1 MSIRFFRRRN
11 VGWRWLT
18 GGLFGRGRRLG
29 RRAVRTRR
37 PGIEALETR
46 LALAVTP
53 SLVLD
58 INAVPVGSD
67 PASFALVGDIAYFA
81 ATNASHG
88 RELWRTDGT
97 PDGTRLVAD
106 IDPGSPSSEPDQL
119 TVVGSTLFFVA
130 SQGGDRELWKSDGT
144 AAGTVRVKDIKT
156 TDPFPSWG
164 PPDLSSRPADLV
176 ALGST
181 LFFVADNG
189 TEGRELW
196 KSDGSEVGTTMV
208 KDLRLG
214 VDPWSGGPKSSYPS
228 YLVPWGG
235 RVYFVAGFEDETHE
249 GKVLFSTDGTAD
261 GTLVVST
268 INEDWSGYPS
278 ALAVAGDRLFFSA
291 QSGLGVQALWTSDG
305 STDGTAQV
313 AAVGASWD
321 AVRDIVPF
329 GAGVLFTGDDG
340 ATGAEPWVSD
350 GTADGTG
357 PLADIAVVG
366 GSSPS
371 RAVVVGGVAYF
382 SAFDETHGREL
393 WRTDGTA
400 DGTWLVRDV
409 RPGADSGMPVAISPL
424 AAGVGFAA
432 DDGIHGV
439 EPWYSDGTEAGTVLA
454 RDVNPEGDGI
464 PMTASGSYAA
474 LVRLNG
480 RLLFGADDGDGSQL
494 WASDGTAAGTQ
505 RVSAIPLGT
514 RDAFAGEGNGSSAS
528 YVARAV
534 LDGFLYFPADDGIHG
549 TELWKSDGTA
559 VGTSLVAD
567 LTPGAFG
574 SDISRMVT
582 AGGTLAILTDG
593 GWDELTQTRR
603 PSRVFAISGSPSSAT
618 LVAEGSYDD
627 IVDVAGVLYV
637 ISRNGQILRSDG
649 TAAGTVVVDDAYG
662 NTQAEQYE
670 RWFNNYAVVGDRLFY
685 EKLSLLSVSTP
696 LPGGGWTD
704 ISMTVGSVWAVGAT
718 GPAAEVATQAAYPD
732 YEHAGEFIPAFG
744 ALGFV
749 VQTYN
754 AELDT
759 YDRNLWKVESSGEVA
774 PVSGLQVGYN
784 VGYGGSAMTADG
796 LYFTSP
802 DPEDGSL
809 WLAVSDGTEEGTRY
823 VAALPP
829 SPVDG
834 SIWVQSMTTVP
845 AASGD
850 RVFFVVA
857 ATNNFGGGGSAD
869 LWVSDGTATGTTAIV
884 TNIEDIEGVVDGRI
898 AYRATRDGV
907 STLFL
912 ADDGAG
918 SPLTII
924 PPVAAQSGSALGLL
938 GALDNRLVIAASD
951 VSHGRELFA
960 ASLADALGTPTAVSA
975 TASNGAATVTWTAPA
990 SDGGSPVTDYL
1001 LERSSDG
1008 GATWQSV
1015 ADGVSTATTAN
1026 VPGLVNGTTYRFRV
1040 AAVNG
1045 AGTGAWSDPSAAVT
1059 PMGLPG
1065 AVTGLSAT
1073 PSDGRVGLA
1082 WAPPASDGGRPVS
1095 DYVVE
1100 SSLDGGKTWKV
1111 LADGTSPTATATM
1124 TGLVNGTSYLF
1135 RVSAVTEVGTGPASA
1150 PSAPAIPAKPAGAP
1164 TAVKVTRGDAR
1175 VSLVWKTPASNGGS
1189 PVTDYV
1195 VQSSIDG
1202 GKTWVTAADEVSTR
1216 RSAVVSDLI
1225 NGKSYVFRVAAVNS
1239 VGAGTFSAATPPA
1252 IPAGLPAVATEL
1264 AAVRGNASVSLS
1276 WKAPAST
1283 GGLPISDY
1291 VVQSSKDGGA
1301 TWKTEGD
1308 KVSADTKAIVS
1319 GLVNGSSYVFR
1330 VAAKNAVGVGPSTA
1344 ASVAV
1349 VPATV
1354 PTIVLPASVMAK
1366 GSDSQATLA
1375 WKPPAS
1381 NGGAAIADYVV
1392 QSSADGGKTWA
1403 TVVDGVSIAT
1413 SATVSGLVN
1422 GKPYVFRVAA
1432 VNEVGTGRFT
1442 PKTAPIIPAA
1452 APGLPT
1458 GLTASRANSKIT
1470 LSWTA
1475 PVSTGGLAI
1484 TAYTAEWSAD
1494 GGATWRK
1501 MSRAKSPATTATVG
1515 GQSKSVSYRFRVAAV
1530 NAAGLR
1536 GAFAEL
1542 AWSVGGQS

>member
-1 MSIRFFRRRN
+1 
-11 VGWRWLT
+11 
-18 GGLFGRGRRLG
+18 
-29 RRAVRTRR
+29 
-37 PGIEALETR
+37 
-46 LALAVTP
+46 
-53 SLVLD
+53 
-58 INAVPVGSD
+58 
-67 PASFALVGDIAYFA
+67 
-81 ATNASHG
+81 
-88 RELWRTDGT
+88 
-97 PDGTRLVAD
+97 
-106 IDPGSPSSEPDQL
+106 
-119 TVVGSTLFFVA
+119 
-130 SQGGDRELWKSDGT
+130 
-144 AAGTVRVKDIKT
+144 
-156 TDPFPSWG
+156 
-164 PPDLSSRPADLV
+164 
-176 ALGST
+176 
-181 LFFVADNG
+181 
-189 TEGRELW
+189 
-196 KSDGSEVGTTMV
+196 
-208 KDLRLG
+208 
-214 VDPWSGGPKSSYPS
+214 
-228 YLVPWGG
+228 
-235 RVYFVAGFEDETHE
+235 
-249 GKVLFSTDGTAD
+249 
-261 GTLVVST
+261 
-268 INEDWSGYPS
+268 
-278 ALAVAGDRLFFSA
+278 
-291 QSGLGVQALWTSDG
+291 
-305 STDGTAQV
+305 
-313 AAVGASWD
+313 
-321 AVRDIVPF
+321 
-329 GAGVLFTGDDG
+329 
-340 ATGAEPWVSD
+340 
-350 GTADGTG
+350 
-357 PLADIAVVG
+357 
-366 GSSPS
+366 
-371 RAVVVGGVAYF
+371 VVVGGVAYF

-1432 VNEVGTGRFT
+1432 VNEVGTGPFT

>member
-1 MSIRFFRRRN
+1 
-11 VGWRWLT
+11 
-18 GGLFGRGRRLG
+18 
-29 RRAVRTRR
+29 
-37 PGIEALETR
+37 
-46 LALAVTP
+46 
-53 SLVLD
+53 
-58 INAVPVGSD
+58 
-67 PASFALVGDIAYFA
+67 
-81 ATNASHG
+81 
-88 RELWRTDGT
+88 
-97 PDGTRLVAD
+97 
-106 IDPGSPSSEPDQL
+106 
-119 TVVGSTLFFVA
+119 
-130 SQGGDRELWKSDGT
+130 
-144 AAGTVRVKDIKT
+144 
-156 TDPFPSWG
+156 
-164 PPDLSSRPADLV
+164 
-176 ALGST
+176 
-181 LFFVADNG
+181 
-189 TEGRELW
+189 
-196 KSDGSEVGTTMV
+196 
-208 KDLRLG
+208 
-214 VDPWSGGPKSSYPS
+214 
-228 YLVPWGG
+228 
-235 RVYFVAGFEDETHE
+235 
-249 GKVLFSTDGTAD
+249 
-261 GTLVVST
+261 
-268 INEDWSGYPS
+268 
-278 ALAVAGDRLFFSA
+278 
-291 QSGLGVQALWTSDG
+291 
-305 STDGTAQV
+305 
-313 AAVGASWD
+313 
-321 AVRDIVPF
+321 
-329 GAGVLFTGDDG
+329 
-340 ATGAEPWVSD
+340 
-350 GTADGTG
+350 
-357 PLADIAVVG
+357 
-366 GSSPS
+366 
-371 RAVVVGGVAYF
+371 
-382 SAFDETHGREL
+382 
-393 WRTDGTA
+393 
-400 DGTWLVRDV
+400 
-409 RPGADSGMPVAISPL
+409 
-424 AAGVGFAA
+424 
-432 DDGIHGV
+432 
-439 EPWYSDGTEAGTVLA
+439 
-454 RDVNPEGDGI
+454 
-464 PMTASGSYAA
+464 
-474 LVRLNG
+474 
-480 RLLFGADDGDGSQL
+480 
-494 WASDGTAAGTQ
+494 
-505 RVSAIPLGT
+505 
-514 RDAFAGEGNGSSAS
+514 
-528 YVARAV
+528 
-534 LDGFLYFPADDGIHG
+534 
-549 TELWKSDGTA
+549 
-559 VGTSLVAD
+559 
-567 LTPGAFG
+567 
-574 SDISRMVT
+574 
-582 AGGTLAILTDG
+582 
-593 GWDELTQTRR
+593 
-603 PSRVFAISGSPSSAT
+603 
-618 LVAEGSYDD
+618 
-627 IVDVAGVLYV
+627 V

-1484 TAYTAEWSAD
+1484 TDYTAEWSAD

>member
-1 MSIRFFRRRN
+1 
-11 VGWRWLT
+11 
-18 GGLFGRGRRLG
+18 
-29 RRAVRTRR
+29 
-37 PGIEALETR
+37 
-46 LALAVTP
+46 
-53 SLVLD
+53 
-58 INAVPVGSD
+58 
-67 PASFALVGDIAYFA
+67 
-81 ATNASHG
+81 
-88 RELWRTDGT
+88 
-97 PDGTRLVAD
+97 
-106 IDPGSPSSEPDQL
+106 
-119 TVVGSTLFFVA
+119 
-130 SQGGDRELWKSDGT
+130 
-144 AAGTVRVKDIKT
+144 
-156 TDPFPSWG
+156 
-164 PPDLSSRPADLV
+164 
-176 ALGST
+176 
-181 LFFVADNG
+181 
-189 TEGRELW
+189 
-196 KSDGSEVGTTMV
+196 
-208 KDLRLG
+208 
-214 VDPWSGGPKSSYPS
+214 
-228 YLVPWGG
+228 
-235 RVYFVAGFEDETHE
+235 
-249 GKVLFSTDGTAD
+249 
-261 GTLVVST
+261 
-268 INEDWSGYPS
+268 
-278 ALAVAGDRLFFSA
+278 
-291 QSGLGVQALWTSDG
+291 
-305 STDGTAQV
+305 
-313 AAVGASWD
+313 
-321 AVRDIVPF
+321 
-329 GAGVLFTGDDG
+329 
-340 ATGAEPWVSD
+340 
-350 GTADGTG
+350 
-357 PLADIAVVG
+357 
-366 GSSPS
+366 
-371 RAVVVGGVAYF
+371 
-382 SAFDETHGREL
+382 
-393 WRTDGTA
+393 
-400 DGTWLVRDV
+400 
-409 RPGADSGMPVAISPL
+409 
-424 AAGVGFAA
+424 
-432 DDGIHGV
+432 
-439 EPWYSDGTEAGTVLA
+439 
-454 RDVNPEGDGI
+454 
-464 PMTASGSYAA
+464 
-474 LVRLNG
+474 
-480 RLLFGADDGDGSQL
+480 
-494 WASDGTAAGTQ
+494 
-505 RVSAIPLGT
+505 
-514 RDAFAGEGNGSSAS
+514 
-528 YVARAV
+528 
-534 LDGFLYFPADDGIHG
+534 
-549 TELWKSDGTA
+549 
-559 VGTSLVAD
+559 
-567 LTPGAFG
+567 
-574 SDISRMVT
+574 
-582 AGGTLAILTDG
+582 
-593 GWDELTQTRR
+593 
-603 PSRVFAISGSPSSAT
+603 
-618 LVAEGSYDD
+618 
-627 IVDVAGVLYV
+627 
-637 ISRNGQILRSDG
+637 
-649 TAAGTVVVDDAYG
+649 
-662 NTQAEQYE
+662 
-670 RWFNNYAVVGDRLFY
+670 
-685 EKLSLLSVSTP
+685 
-696 LPGGGWTD
+696 
-704 ISMTVGSVWAVGAT
+704 
-718 GPAAEVATQAAYPD
+718 
-732 YEHAGEFIPAFG
+732 
-744 ALGFV
+744 
-749 VQTYN
+749 
-754 AELDT
+754 
-759 YDRNLWKVESSGEVA
+759 
-774 PVSGLQVGYN
+774 
-784 VGYGGSAMTADG
+784 
-796 LYFTSP
+796 
-802 DPEDGSL
+802 
-809 WLAVSDGTEEGTRY
+809 
-823 VAALPP
+823 
-829 SPVDG
+829 
-834 SIWVQSMTTVP
+834 
-845 AASGD
+845 
-850 RVFFVVA
+850 
-857 ATNNFGGGGSAD
+857 
-869 LWVSDGTATGTTAIV
+869 
-884 TNIEDIEGVVDGRI
+884 
-898 AYRATRDGV
+898 
-907 STLFL
+907 
-912 ADDGAG
+912 
-918 SPLTII
+918 
-924 PPVAAQSGSALGLL
+924 
-938 GALDNRLVIAASD
+938 
-951 VSHGRELFA
+951 
-960 ASLADALGTPTAVSA
+960 
-975 TASNGAATVTWTAPA
+975 
-990 SDGGSPVTDYL
+990 
-1001 LERSSDG
+1001 
-1008 GATWQSV
+1008 
-1015 ADGVSTATTAN
+1015 
-1026 VPGLVNGTTYRFRV
+1026 
-1040 AAVNG
+1040 VNG

-1432 VNEVGTGRFT
+1432 VNEVGTGPFT

>member
-1 MSIRFFRRRN
+1 
-11 VGWRWLT
+11 
-18 GGLFGRGRRLG
+18 
-29 RRAVRTRR
+29 
-37 PGIEALETR
+37 
-46 LALAVTP
+46 
-53 SLVLD
+53 
-58 INAVPVGSD
+58 
-67 PASFALVGDIAYFA
+67 
-81 ATNASHG
+81 
-88 RELWRTDGT
+88 
-97 PDGTRLVAD
+97 VAD

-235 RVYFVAGFEDETHE
+235 RVYFVAGFDDETHE
-249 GKVLFSTDGTAD
+249 GNVLFSTDGTAD

-268 INEDWSGYPS
+268 INENWSGYPS

-1330 VAAKNAVGVGPSTA
+1330 VAAKNAVGFGPSTA

-1354 PTIVLPASVMAK
+1354 PTMVLPASVMAK

-1432 VNEVGTGRFT
+1432 VNEVGTGPFT

-1484 TAYTAEWSAD
+1484 TDYTAEWSAD